1 MANSEKV
8 LGFRFDEDILNKLQF
23 LMEEDEKEAERMGV
37 KPKTRKEFF
46 EEGIRLLYFRKIRD
60 SQDTDVV
67 GRLDEMIDD
76 SVNTAVGN
84 LSKRIDRILFLAMK
98 NDLGNKVLYRSPSV
112 LPAPDDV
119 TQAVRIIVNED
130 SRWNTALE
138 TYMKDRWTRE
148 FVHREKEDEE

>member
-1 MANSEKV
+1 MS
-8 LGFRFDEDILNKLQF
+8 R
-23 LMEEDEKEAERMGV
+23 
-37 KPKTRKEFF
+37 
-46 EEGIRLLYFRKIRD
+46 
-60 SQDTDVV
+60 
-67 GRLDEMIDD
+67 
-76 SVNTAVGN
+76 
-84 LSKRIDRILFLAMK
+84 RIDRILFLAMK

-148 FVHREKEDEE
+148 FVRREKENEE

>member
-1 MANSEKV
+1 MANSDKV

-37 KPKTRKEFF
+37 KPKTRKDFF
-46 EEGIRLLYFRKIRD
+46 EEGIRLLYFRKVSD

-67 GRLDEMIDD
+67 GRLDEMIND

-148 FVHREKEDEE
+148 FVRREKEDKE